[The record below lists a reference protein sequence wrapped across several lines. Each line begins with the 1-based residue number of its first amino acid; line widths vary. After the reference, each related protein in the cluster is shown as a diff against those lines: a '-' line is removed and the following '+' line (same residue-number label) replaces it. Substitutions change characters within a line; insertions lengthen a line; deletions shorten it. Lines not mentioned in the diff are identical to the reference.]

1 MNPVSLITV
10 IKCELSQKNKIIII
24 MIYFGRK
31 CLVRVEYNSRYNVLQ
46 ESLREMRSLLKK
58 LRWSFT
64 TTLSVREDRAC
75 SSFFP
80 QSHINLQAAGETC
93 KLKARITLLAIYH
106 D

>member
-1 MNPVSLITV
+1 MNPISLITI

-24 MIYFGRK
+24 MIESDRK
-31 CLVRVEYNSRYNVLQ
+31 FSVRVEYNSRYNVLQ

-58 LRWSFT
+58 LRWSLT

-80 QSHINLQAAGETC
+80 QSHINVQAVGETC
-93 KLKARITLLAIYH
+93 KLKARITLFAIYH